1 MHVSCGPCHN
11 RSTDANGV
19 KSSVY
24 LLTRASS
31 LLAPDG
37 GAATVASLDAYT
49 STVGKTTMI
58 EIPDG
63 GGATF
68 SIIKAGDPSASLTS
82 YLSGRRVGSEREPER
97 EGADA
102 ADRHSPR
109 RRQGA
114 CARSTP
120 GSARFRR
127 RSPEKQGRRDLARS
141 IRFCL
146 TIPPGANAYS
156 LLRWCRARG
165 GDCSRDDRDGPA
177 TREAAGEADEAA
189 RPPRR
194 TRRHEEPSAIGD
206 GGANGPVEAPPV
218 AETADGSV
226 KPSPLNPTPQELPS
240 NAVDAGTPLDYDRL
254 LADIAALRARV
265 AAVSDNLYQSRVA
278 VALQTDGDHGKIAR
292 LTVSLDDGVIYTAP
306 ASFAAS
312 DMTVVY
318 DHAVAP
324 GRHAVTV
331 DIDRKDDRDETFR
344 TSQKN
349 RFTVDVP
356 RDHRVEVQVK
366 VIDDSSMGKD
376 FPADKNG
383 RYDLRVRVKAVAKPV
398 TK

>member
-1 MHVSCGPCHN
+1 VIAAATALATIAMAQPRVRPPAKPTRPPTS
-11 RSTDANGV
+11 RTDAQADD
-19 KSSVY
+19 
-24 LLTRASS
+24 T
-31 LLAPDG
+31 AP
-37 GAATVASLDAYT
+37 SDA
-49 STVGKTTMI
+49 
-58 EIPDG
+58 
-63 GGATF
+63 
-68 SIIKAGDPSASLTS
+68 
-82 YLSGRRVGSEREPER
+82 
-97 EGADA
+97 
-102 ADRHSPR
+102 
-109 RRQGA
+109 
-114 CARSTP
+114 
-120 GSARFRR
+120 
-127 RSPEKQGRRDLARS
+127 
-141 IRFCL
+141 
-146 TIPPGANAYS
+146 
-156 LLRWCRARG
+156 
-165 GDCSRDDRDGPA
+165 
-177 TREAAGEADEAA
+177 
-189 RPPRR
+189 
-194 TRRHEEPSAIGD
+194 
-206 GGANGPVEAPPV
+206 GANGPVEAPPV
-218 AETADGSV
+218 QESTDGGA

-292 LTVSLDDGVIYTAP
+292 LAVSLDDGVVYTAP

-312 DMTVVY
+312 DMTIVY

-366 VIDDSSMGKD
+366 IIDDSSMGKD

>member
-1 MHVSCGPCHN
+1 VIATATALATIAMAQPRTKPPAKPTRPTTSK
-11 RSTDANGV
+11 TDA
-19 KSSVY
+19 S
-24 LLTRASS
+24 
-31 LLAPDG
+31 D
-37 GAATVASLDAYT
+37 
-49 STVGKTTMI
+49 
-58 EIPDG
+58 
-63 GGATF
+63 
-68 SIIKAGDPSASLTS
+68 DPSAT
-82 YLSGRRVGSEREPER
+82 
-97 EGADA
+97 
-102 ADRHSPR
+102 
-109 RRQGA
+109 
-114 CARSTP
+114 T
-120 GSARFRR
+120 
-127 RSPEKQGRRDLARS
+127 
-141 IRFCL
+141 
-146 TIPPGANAYS
+146 
-156 LLRWCRARG
+156 
-165 GDCSRDDRDGPA
+165 
-177 TREAAGEADEAA
+177 
-189 RPPRR
+189 
-194 TRRHEEPSAIGD
+194 D
-206 GGANGPVEAPPV
+206 GGSTGPVEAPPTPE
-218 AETADGSV
+218 AMDGGV
-226 KPSPLNPTPQELPS
+226 KPSPLNPAPQESPS

-292 LTVSLDDGVIYTAP
+292 LTVSLDDGVVYTAP
-306 ASFAAS
+306 ATFAAS